1 MTRKTWFILA
11 IVAILFLIPAIFAFA
26 SGGPTNPPVERQ
38 VDWDSPQTKELFY
51 RACADCHSNETK
63 WPWYSKIPP
72 ASWLV
77 VHDVNEGREKFNISA
92 QDMGEADDAAEA
104 VLEGEMPM
112 KIYTVMHPE
121 ARLTDAQRQA
131 LAQGLQKTFGG
142 ELGEEEGEHERKD
155 DD

>member
-1 MTRKTWFILA
+1 MTRKTWIILA
-11 IVAILFLIPAIFAFA
+11 IVAILFLIPAIFVFA

-38 VDWDSPQTKELFY
+38 VNWDSPQTKELFY
-51 RACADCHSNETK
+51 RACADCHSHETK

-142 ELGEEEGEHERKD
+142 ELGEKEGEREEKD